1 MATKPAVASENPE
14 RSSRNVRDAN
24 GKGRTVSIVRTFL
37 VSAKWNLRLN
47 GGWIV
52 AFNPT
57 EGLEARR
64 RFNSDRE
71 AIAEA
76 RRLAKFGASVRI
88 DEETPLWLSSREIA
102 RRLLKKWRERLSP
115 WRRSRPAMA
124 IMPAYFPKTTFAGAS
139 SLSRH
144 LAPPTAGLADDIN
157 GLTDSIND
165 AGGTEQ

>member
-1 MATKPAVASENPE
+1 VSRRTEGRTFHPFRKPNDAAVMDEFAAPNRRIAEPAGMATKPAVASENPE

-71 AIAEA
+71 AIAKA

-88 DEETPLWLSSREIA
+88 DEETPL
-102 RRLLKKWRERLSP
+102 
-115 WRRSRPAMA
+115 
-124 IMPAYFPKTTFAGAS
+124 
-139 SLSRH
+139 
-144 LAPPTAGLADDIN
+144 
-157 GLTDSIND
+157 
-165 AGGTEQ
+165 